1 MSEPTAS
8 PDWALLY
15 VRGAVRM
22 GLSVQEITQHLTS
35 RGMSAEDANLLV
47 TETIER
53 HHAENAEPI
62 GESEWGRP
70 LRMTLS
76 AVIAAAGLF
85 VGYLLGGSDTAIT
98 GLIWVVPGLGLTW
111 MPELTDIMDSSWG
124 RRLSAFG
131 WILLLFYLCSRT
143 LYLILWPMD

>member
-1 MSEPTAS
+1 MNEPTAP

-22 GLSVQEITQHLTS
+22 GMSVQEITQHLIS
-35 RGMSAEDANLLV
+35 RGMSAEDAILLV
-47 TETIER
+47 TDTIEKN
-53 HHAENAEPI
+53 HAENAEPI
-62 GESEWGRP
+62 GSSEWGRP

-76 AVIAAAGLF
+76 VVIAAAGLL
-85 VGYLLGGSDTAIT
+85 VGYLLGGSDTALT

-111 MPELTDIMDSSWG
+111 TPELTDIMGSSWG
-124 RRLSAFG
+124 TRLCAFG

-143 LYLILWPMD
+143 VYLILWSIG